1 MAIGYSR
8 VQALL
13 GDAGN
18 EALLLDSR
26 DASLLLLLNA
36 SKRARRDNLGEHGA
50 LAQQSSADH

>member
-13 GDAGN
+13 GDAGD
-18 EALLLDSR
+18 ETLLLDAG
-26 DASLLLLLNA
+26 DWALLLNA
-36 SKRARRDNLGEHGA
+36 SKRPMSDDPGEHGA

>member
-13 GDAGN
+13 GDAGD
-18 EALLLDSR
+18 EARLLDAG
-26 DASLLLLLNA
+26 DWALLLNA
-36 SKRARRDNLGEHGA
+36 SKRARRDDLGEHGA